1 MKQRAWTRRRTI
13 GTLAVIAV
21 TMLSG
26 SAAAQVQI
34 DFSPSVLNLTLGE
47 RALVEVNVTGVPAPG
62 LAAFQFDLDFDP
74 LAVQVLNPNE
84 AFRGTVFPFAPL
96 GSDPL
101 CTTVRGTGS
110 CNDPNWLLDSTGRV
124 PLGIDTIDNVA
135 GHVEVAYGTS
145 GAPAPALG
153 NGTIALIEVFGE
165 FNGTATVTMSNVIL
179 ADNQEPPM
187 VHPFVL
193 GSALMV
199 TSGTGIA
206 NQSPILGAIGDR
218 QLFEGQMLS
227 IALSSTDGD
236 GDGLTL
242 SATGLPSFC
251 ILTDNG
257 DGSGS
262 LDCAPAIGEDG
273 VYAVTIRVTDDGG
286 PNLDDSETINITVDP
301 TTCVDGDGDG
311 FGSPGDISCP
321 RGAPQDCN
329 DADPAISPDAT
340 EICRSG
346 VDEDCN
352 SLEGASE
359 PSCPANTCVVI
370 VLGAPATDPTI
381 TMADPAT
388 CPAPGALARGTDLIW
403 GDYASV
409 FDNVTQIDLGTINQI
424 ACGGLQDTEQFDNL
438 RPVSGELDFYLA
450 RETGQPAYGV
460 GNGLPRIPTAGDCP

>member
-1 MKQRAWTRRRTI
+1 MTRKTRAHRLCI
-13 GTLAVIAV
+13 EALAVFAA
-21 TMLSG
+21 MALAG

-47 RALVEVNVTGVPAPG
+47 RALVEVNVTGVPAQG

-96 GSDPL
+96 GGDPL

-135 GHVEVAYGTS
+135 GHVEVAYATS
-145 GAPAPALG
+145 GAPAAPLG
-153 NGTIALIEVFGE
+153 DGTIALIEVFGE
-165 FNGTATVTMSNVIL
+165 YNGTASVTMSNVIL
-179 ADNQEPPM
+179 ADNQGPPM

-193 GSALMV
+193 GSPLMV
-199 TSGTGIA
+199 TSGTGIP

-218 QLFEGQMLS
+218 QLFENQMLS
-227 IALSSTDGD
+227 ITISSTDGD

-242 SATGLPSFC
+242 STTGLPAFC
-251 ILTDNG
+251 TLTDNG

-262 LDCAPAIGEDG
+262 LECAPAIGEVG
-273 VYAVTIRVTDDGG
+273 VYAVTVRVTDDGA

-301 TTCVDGDGDG
+301 TSCVDADGDG
-311 FGSPGDISCP
+311 FGSPGHISCP
-321 RGAPQDCN
+321 RGAPLDCN

-352 SLEGASE
+352 GLDGATE
-359 PSCPANTCVVI
+359 PNCPFNTCVVI
-370 VLGAPATDPTI
+370 VLGAPASDPTI

-403 GDYASV
+403 GDYANL
-409 FDNVTQIDLGTINQI
+409 FDSGTQIDLGTINQI
-424 ACGGLQDTEQFDNL
+424 ACGGLLDTEQFDNL
-438 RPVSGELDFYLA
+438 RPASGDLDFYLA

-460 GNGLPRIPTAGDCP
+460 GNGLPRIPAGGDCP